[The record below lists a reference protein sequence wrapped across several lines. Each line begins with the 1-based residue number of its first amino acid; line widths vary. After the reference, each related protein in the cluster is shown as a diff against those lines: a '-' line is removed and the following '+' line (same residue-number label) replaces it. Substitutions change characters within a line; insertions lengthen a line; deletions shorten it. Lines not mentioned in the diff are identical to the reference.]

1 MKLILNLIE
10 RGHLVIK
17 SSTSFNVLPMSL
29 EEIFRLEFNLRFPS
43 YKSFERVQ
51 EILAISSAA
60 LYPMTLIEL
69 FQTVNALRLSKV
81 SSPDS
86 RKIKKCKYSIVFF
99 L

>member
-1 MKLILNLIE
+1 MDLIE

-43 YKSFERVQ
+43 NKAFEKVQ
-51 EILAISSAA
+51 EILAIASAN

-69 FQTVNALRLSKV
+69 FQTVNALKLNKV
-81 SSPDS
+81 MS
-86 RKIKKCKYSIVFF
+86 
-99 L
+99 